1 MNNRLS
7 KFTVFCFEMADLVIL
22 NVIFIIC
29 CIPIFTIGAALT
41 GLYYT
46 TIRMSKGMESSP
58 IYKDFFKS
66 FKENFKQSTIVWLI
80 ILLAGVFVAVDIFLV
95 TNLDGG
101 RLSSL
106 LAGVLVIAG
115 IIIVFI
121 ASYVF
126 PMISYFKNTNLAMIR
141 NSFIVSTA
149 KIGCTIPIAIMNLTP
164 LMVIFV
170 PGEAIKWFLAAY
182 TFIWFSGVARLNSKM
197 ISKVLTEL
205 EGTSAKNEMRE
216 VKKWRL

>member
-1 MNNRLS
+1 MNNGLS
-7 KFTVFCFEMADLVIL
+7 KFTAFCFEMADLVVL
-22 NVIFIIC
+22 NVIFILC
-29 CIPIFTIGAALT
+29 CIPVFTIGAALT

-80 ILLAGVFVAVDIFLV
+80 LLLAGVFVAADLFLV
-95 TNLDGG
+95 TQSDGG

-106 LAGVLVIAG
+106 LTGVLVIAG
-115 IIIVFI
+115 VILVFI

-126 PMISYFKNTNLAMIR
+126 PMISHFKNTNLAMIR
-141 NSFIVSTA
+141 NSFVVSTA
-149 KIGCTIPIAIMNLTP
+149 KIGCTIPIVIMNLTP
-164 LMVIFV
+164 LLVIFV
-170 PGEAIKWFLAAY
+170 PGGMIKWFFAAY

-197 ISKVLTEL
+197 ISGVLTQL
-205 EGTSAKNEMRE
+205 EETTEKTKYER
-216 VKKWRL
+216 